1 VLVEGPEPS
10 QDLSYKW
17 VMKFPEV
24 SLLEEG
30 IALDDFERQALVR
43 DLNTEFRLLRR
54 LTETNEHL

>member
-10 QDLSYKW
+10 QE
-17 VMKFPEV
+17 FPEV